1 MTDTPS
7 ESVNKYGISSIIRE
21 FVLVGFTALLLW
33 ISAGFQFWFTAWI
46 YIIFLLIFS
55 TVFMAAMVKK
65 NPVLLNL
72 RGAPRKA
79 MRTAP
84 LRRYDKIY
92 FICYVPLFVLI
103 PIVTGLEYQEF
114 LVVLIII
121 PFPLLL
127 WQILLGFLLIL
138 IGDIIFGWAMVSNP
152 FFHGMMKIQQERG
165 HQVISKGPYRLIR
178 HPGYIGQILFYL
190 GTPLLLGSWWA
201 FLLGVIMSLAFVYR
215 TANED
220 QVLRN
225 ELDGY
230 TEYTDQV
237 RKRLIPGIW

>member
-1 MTDTPS
+1 MTDSPS

-33 ISAGFQFWFTAWI
+33 MSGGFQLWLTAWI

-55 TVFMAAMVKK
+55 TVFMVAMVKK

-92 FICYVPLFVLI
+92 FIFYVPLFVLI
-103 PIVTGLEYQEF
+103 PIVAGLEYRGF
-114 LVVLIII
+114 LGTWILFPFAPSLWLVAFGFVLV
-121 PFPLLL
+121 
-127 WQILLGFLLIL
+127 LLGDTF
-138 IGDIIFGWAMVSNP
+138 FGWAMVSNP
-152 FFHGMMKIQQERG
+152 FFQGMMTIQEERG

-178 HPGYIGQILFYL
+178 HPGYSGQILFYL

-201 FLLGVIMSLAFVYR
+201 FLLGVIMSFAFVYR
-215 TANED
+215 TAKED
-220 QVLRN
+220 QVLQT
-225 ELDGY
+225 ELEGY
-230 TEYTDQV
+230 CEYTKQV
-237 RKRLIPGIW
+237 RKRLIPGLW